1 MCIRDSPHAHEFLGP
16 DADLLGAGL
25 IVIMGRG
32 MVGHG
37 SLVSVWGRWGQ
48 EAYARGYIAARA
60 RWIGG
65 REVRRANQ

>member
-1 MCIRDSPHAHEFLGP
+1 MVESAAPHAHEFLGP

-37 SLVSVWGRWGQ
+37 SLVSVW
-48 EAYARGYIAARA
+48 AAGPGSLCERVYCSA
-60 RWIGG
+60 GAMDRG